1 MNINPKIKLT
11 LAEIAEQSVK
21 YANTK
26 DARKRYHRKLLKLFK
41 ESLSEDEQLY
51 VFNNILEEITY
62 KNIMVDPDNLLTLAN
77 IKLRTILGIF
87 VMVILTMAVGS
98 YLFGTNE
105 QVTLIGNSIGKLL
118 KILGAPTWVGN

>member
-105 QVTLIGNSIGKLL
+105 QVTLIGDSIGKLL